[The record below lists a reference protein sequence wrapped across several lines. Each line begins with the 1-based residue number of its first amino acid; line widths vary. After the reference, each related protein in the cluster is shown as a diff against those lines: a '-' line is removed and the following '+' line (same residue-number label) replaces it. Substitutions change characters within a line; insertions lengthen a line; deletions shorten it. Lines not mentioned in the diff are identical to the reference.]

1 VPIQDQTSA
10 LIRVLVREP
19 DPDDL
24 LAWQTY
30 GWHDAPD
37 ATRAADEHASFRA
50 QLEEAG
56 ATVVVGRTPTAGDP
70 DAIYAYDPTLMTDAG
85 AVLLRP
91 GKEGRRGEPAAF
103 EADLAG
109 AGIPIMGHLTDPATA
124 EGGDMFWLDRSTL
137 LVGRGY
143 RTNDA
148 GIDQLREILGPSVVI
163 LDFDLPNFHGPNEC
177 LHLMSFVS
185 PLDVDLAVAYLPMMP
200 VRLLDLLGDHGV
212 RLVEV
217 PDQEFDSMG
226 TNVLALGPRIA
237 LALEGNPE
245 TRRRME
251 AAGVDVRSYRG
262 DEISRKGDG
271 GPTCLTRPLER
282 G

>member
-1 VPIQDQTSA
+1 
-10 LIRVLVREP
+10 
-19 DPDDL
+19 
-24 LAWQTY
+24 
-30 GWHDAPD
+30 
-37 ATRAADEHASFRA
+37 
-50 QLEEAG
+50 
-56 ATVVVGRTPTAGDP
+56 
-70 DAIYAYDPTLMTDAG
+70 
-85 AVLLRP
+85 
-91 GKEGRRGEPAAF
+91 
-103 EADLAG
+103 
-109 AGIPIMGHLTDPATA
+109 
-124 EGGDMFWLDRSTL
+124 MFWLDRSTL

-148 GIDQLREILGPSVVI
+148 GIDQLREILGPSVVVVGV
-163 LDFDLPNFHGPNEC
+163 DLPHFRGPNEC

-200 VRLLDLLGDHGV
+200 VRLLDLLGDRGV